1 MKIIVVGGG
10 KVGAALCRSLV
21 AENHDVILI
30 EQNESVLNRVTK
42 RYDIMGI
49 VGNGANFKILE
60 QADVGHCDIF
70 IAMTEQDEVNM
81 ISAVLAKKWGQKKR
95 LFAFATQSIQILI
108 LKKKIF
114 LVFRSLLILNY

>member
-49 VGNGANFKILE
+49 VSNGANFKILE

-81 ISAVLAKKWGQKKR
+81 ISAVLAKKMGGKR
-95 LFAFATQSIQILI
+95 NDCSC
-108 LKKKIF
+108 
-114 LVFRSLLILNY
+114 S

>member
-10 KVGAALCRSLV
+10 KVGSALCRSLV
-21 AENHDVILI
+21 AEKHDVILI
-30 EQNESVLNRVTK
+30 EQNEAVLNRITK

-81 ISAVLAKKWGQKKR
+81 ISAVLAKKMGAKETIVRARNPEYSNSYFKE
-95 LFAFATQSIQILI
+95 
-108 LKKKIF
+108 KIS
-114 LVFRSLLILNY
+114 LVSLS